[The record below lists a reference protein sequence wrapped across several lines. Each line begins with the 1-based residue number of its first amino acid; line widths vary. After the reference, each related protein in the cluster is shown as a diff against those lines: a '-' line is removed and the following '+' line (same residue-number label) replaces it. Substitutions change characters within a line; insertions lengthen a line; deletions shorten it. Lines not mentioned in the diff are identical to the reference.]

1 MYRMILV
8 PVDRSQRAAGAV
20 AAAFELARHEP
31 GARVT
36 LLHVVEI
43 IKDTTYDD
51 YRDFY
56 DALAAQ
62 AKSEMDALLRPYDDG
77 RVVDG
82 RVVDGGLVDGAPVDG
97 APVFETVVV
106 FGRRVEEILRVAEE
120 RAYDLIVLQS
130 HRIDREEPTRGWG
143 TISHRV
149 GLLADC
155 PVLLVK

>member
-1 MYRMILV
+1 MFSTILV

-20 AAAFELARHEP
+20 EAAFRLAAMET

-36 LLHVVEI
+36 LLHVVEV

-62 AKSEMDALLRPYDDG
+62 AKIEMDALLEPFNDAG
-77 RVVDG
+77 PQV
-82 RVVDGGLVDGAPVDG
+82 
-97 APVFETVVV
+97 ETTVV
-106 FGRRVEEILRVAEE
+106 FGRRVKEILRVAEE
-120 RAYDLIVLQS
+120 HGFDLIVLQS

>member
-20 AAAFELARHEP
+20 EAAFELARHEP

-43 IKDTTYDD
+43 IKDTSYDD

-62 AKSEMDALLRPYDDG
+62 AKSEMDALLQRYDDEG
-77 RVVDG
+77 AP
-82 RVVDGGLVDGAPVDG
+82 DGAPVI
-97 APVFETVVV
+97 ETAVV
-106 FGRRVEEILRVAEE
+106 FGRRVKEILRVAEE
-120 RAYDLIVLQS
+120 RAFDLIVLQS
-130 HRIDREEPTRGWG
+130 HRIDREEPTKGWG

>member
-20 AAAFELARHEP
+20 EAAFELARHEP

-62 AKSEMDALLRPYDDG
+62 AKTEMDALLRPYGDE
-77 RVVDG
+77 
-82 RVVDGGLVDGAPVDG
+82 GAP
-97 APVFETVVV
+97 APSDSAPEVETAVV
-106 FGRRVEEILRVAEE
+106 FGRRVKEILRVAEE
-120 RAYDLIVLQS
+120 RAFDLIVLQS
-130 HRIDREEPTRGWG
+130 HRIDREEPTKGWG

>member
-1 MYRMILV
+1 MFATILV
-8 PVDRSQRAAGAV
+8 PVDRSQRAASAV
-20 AAAFELARHEP
+20 EAAFRLAAMQG

-56 DALAAQ
+56 DSLAAQ
-62 AKSEMDALLRPYDDG
+62 AKSEMDDMLAPFDVDD
-77 RVVDG
+77 VQV
-82 RVVDGGLVDGAPVDG
+82 
-97 APVFETVVV
+97 ETTVV
-106 FGRRVEEILRVAEE
+106 FGRRVSEILRVAEE
-120 RAYDLIVLQS
+120 RTVELIVLQS

>member
-1 MYRMILV
+1 MYRSILV
-8 PVDRSQRAAGAV
+8 PVDRSQRAAAAV
-20 AAAFELARHEP
+20 QAAFALATLQA
-31 GARVT
+31 GAHVT

-62 AKSEMDALLRPYDDG
+62 ARSEMDALL
-77 RVVDG
+77 
-82 RVVDGGLVDGAPVDG
+82 APFGDAGPEV
-97 APVFETVVV
+97 ETTVV
-106 FGRRVEEILRVAEE
+106 FGRRVKEILRVAEE
-120 RAYDLIVLQS
+120 RAFDLIVLQS
-130 HRIDREEPTRGWG
+130 HRIDREEPTKGWG

-149 GLLADC
+149 GLLAEC